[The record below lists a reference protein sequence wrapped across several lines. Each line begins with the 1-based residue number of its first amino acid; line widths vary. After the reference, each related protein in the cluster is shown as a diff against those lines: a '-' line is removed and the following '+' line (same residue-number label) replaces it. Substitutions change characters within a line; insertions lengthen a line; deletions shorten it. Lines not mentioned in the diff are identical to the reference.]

1 MKSETRKAYIKR
13 KDGSKKWFEIPRET
27 AEKVLRLQKMFA
39 EESPIKEIKKEWH
52 VNVIL
57 FFWRANLNDNWIL
70 SKEAVNIICNRL

>member
-39 EESPIKEIKKEWH
+39 EESPIKEIKKE
-52 VNVIL
+52 
-57 FFWRANLNDNWIL
+57 
-70 SKEAVNIICNRL
+70 